1 MEYADILSINVGKPE
16 EIQFQNKAVSTGI
29 YKKPASGPIFLSS
42 TNFTG
47 TDRGSHSS
55 RRRGKAVCVYP
66 YEHYLFWEKELQR
79 KLEYG
84 AFGENL
90 TIKGLLEDDV
100 HIGDIF
106 QLGAAVVQ
114 VSQPRQPCYKLT
126 VRYGMPDMI
135 LKVQDTG
142 FTGFT
147 FAC

>member
-66 YEHYLFWEKELQR
+66 YEHYLFGKGTAKKAGIRSIWR
-79 KLEYG
+79 
-84 AFGENL
+84 NL